1 MIFISSIFLKNG
13 LLENIFLIK
22 KIRDNHGILFFSR
35 SSSFKRSCKLF
46 RMNKTPTYISSVKNY
61 FEETGKLSE
70 FTFRFFREVFTPPFE
85 WKEMFRQA
93 YLLGFN
99 SLFLVGMTGFIM
111 GLVLTLQIRPTMVEF
126 GAESWIPSMIG
137 ISIIREIGPVITA
150 MVCAGKVASSIG
162 AELGSMKVT
171 EQIDAMEV
179 SGTNPFKF
187 LVVTR
192 VVAITLM
199 LPLLTIVSDVIS
211 LLGSWLVE
219 SAKGDVTLE
228 LYFNLVI
235 DSLDFV
241 DVTPSFIKTFFF
253 GFIIGIVG
261 CYKGY
266 YSSKGTAGV
275 GAAANSAV
283 VLASILLFVMDFIVV
298 LISDVFYDL

>member
-1 MIFISSIFLKNG
+1 MNLASAYIISI
-13 LLENIFLIK
+13 
-22 KIRDNHGILFFSR
+22 
-35 SSSFKRSCKLF
+35 
-46 RMNKTPTYISSVKNY
+46 KNY
-61 FEETGKLSE
+61 FEETGKLSN
-70 FTFRFFREVFTPPFE
+70 FTFRFFREVFAPPFE

-93 YLLGFN
+93 YLLGYK

-111 GLVLTLQIRPTMVEF
+111 GLVLTLQTRPTMVEF
-126 GAESWIPSMIG
+126 GAESWIPSMVG

-150 MVCAGKVASSIG
+150 IICAGKVASSIG

-187 LVVTR
+187 LVITR

-199 LPLLTIVSDVIS
+199 LPLLTIISDVIS
-211 LLGSWLVE
+211 LLGSWMVE
-219 SAKGDVTLE
+219 SAKGDVTLQ
-228 LYFNLVI
+228 LYFSSVI
-235 DSLDFV
+235 ESLDFV
-241 DVTPSFIKTFFF
+241 DVIPSFIKTFFF

-266 YSSKGTAGV
+266 FSSKGTEGV

-283 VLASILLFVMDFIVV
+283 VLSSILLFVMDFIVV
-298 LISDVFYDL
+298 LVSDIFYDL

>member
-1 MIFISSIFLKNG
+1 MNLASTYITS
-13 LLENIFLIK
+13 IK
-22 KIRDNHGILFFSR
+22 K
-35 SSSFKRSCKLF
+35 
-46 RMNKTPTYISSVKNY
+46 Y
-61 FEETGKLSE
+61 FEETGKLSS
-70 FTFRFFREVFTPPFE
+70 FTFRFFREVFAPPFE

-93 YLLGFN
+93 YLLGYK

-111 GLVLTLQIRPTMVEF
+111 GLVLTLQTRPTMVEF
-126 GAESWIPSMIG
+126 GAESWIPSMVG

-150 MVCAGKVASSIG
+150 IICAGKVASSIG

-199 LPLLTIVSDVIS
+199 LPLLTIMSDMIS
-211 LLGSWLVE
+211 LLGSWMVE
-219 SAKGDVTLE
+219 SAKGDVTIQ
-228 LYFNLVI
+228 LYFSSVI
-235 DSLDFV
+235 ESLDFV
-241 DVTPSFIKTFFF
+241 DVIPSFIKTFFF

-266 YSSKGTAGV
+266 FSSKGTEGV

-283 VLASILLFVMDFIVV
+283 VLSSILLFVMDFIVV
-298 LISDVFYDL
+298 LVSDIFYDL

>member
-1 MIFISSIFLKNG
+1 MNKQAT
-13 LLENIFLIK
+13 
-22 KIRDNHGILFFSR
+22 
-35 SSSFKRSCKLF
+35 SFK
-46 RMNKTPTYISSVKNY
+46 SVKNY
-61 FEETGKLSE
+61 FEETGRLSD
-70 FTFRFFREVFTPPFE
+70 FTFRFFREVFAPPFE

-93 YLLGFN
+93 FLLGYKSF
-99 SLFLVGMTGFIM
+99 FLVGMTAFIM
-111 GLVLTLQIRPTMVEF
+111 GLVLTLQARPTMIEF
-126 GAESWIPSMIG
+126 GAESWIPSMVG

-199 LPLLTIVSDVIS
+199 LPLLTIMGDFIS

-219 SAKGDVTLE
+219 YAKGDVTLI
-228 LYFNLVI
+228 LYFDLVFQ
-235 DSLDFV
+235 SLEFV
-241 DVTPSFIKTFFF
+241 DVIPSFIKTFFF

-266 YSSKGTAGV
+266 FSSKGTAGV
-275 GAAANSAV
+275 GSAANSAV
-283 VLASILLFVMDFIVV
+283 VMSTILLFAMDFIAV
-298 LISDVFYDL
+298 LIADIFYDL